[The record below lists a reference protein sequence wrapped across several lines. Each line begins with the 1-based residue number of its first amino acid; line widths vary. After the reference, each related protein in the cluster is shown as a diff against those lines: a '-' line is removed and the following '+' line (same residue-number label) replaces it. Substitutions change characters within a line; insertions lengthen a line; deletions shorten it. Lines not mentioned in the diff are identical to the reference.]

1 MSGAMLNVIESSLSG
16 ATPLLLAAIGVVRL
30 WYAVPLVTSV
40 SLVCAAT
47 RHETMNAILI
57 HALRFAVW
65 IVVFMVIVLG
75 VIQFLSWMQ

>member
-1 MSGAMLNVIESSLSG
+1 MFE
-16 ATPLLLAAIGVVRL
+16 TPSLAAVAWPLVLAATGIARL

-47 RHETMNAILI
+47 RHERMGPILI

-65 IVVFMVIVLG
+65 VLVFMGIVLA
-75 VIQFLSWMQ
+75 VIQVLTWKQ